1 MITEQR
7 GIKIFLAL
15 QHNVLI
21 EKKAKTWDFL
31 ILITVGT
38 IMLEKSNS

>member
-7 GIKIFLAL
+7 GINIFLAL
-15 QHNVLI
+15 QHNVVI
-21 EKKAKTWDFL
+21 EKKPKHGIL